1 MKRKNRKPEKLTKLK
16 LQAEP
21 CMLCILDH
29 KDHSEQLW
37 KMHKATVEMAQSKT
51 KHKKLWTIQIGFGP
65 KCPALLDNGFESET
79 VVKSHQTG
87 DAWRWNVVPSGL
99 NPAEWLHPI
108 YMSCS
113 NLECGLYLGCIEQDY
128 ADLLD
133 GMCLKCFMEATDLTV
148 WAYGEQVF
156 P

>member
-1 MKRKNRKPEKLTKLK
+1 MNRKNKKPTQKLTKLK

-21 CMLCILDH
+21 CMLCRLDH

-87 DAWRWNVVPSGL
+87 DAWRWNVAPSGL

-113 NLECGLYLGCIEQDY
+113 NLECGLYLGSIEVDY

-133 GMCLKCFMEATDLTV
+133 GMCLECFMETTDLTG
-148 WAYGEQVF
+148 WGYGE
-156 P
+156 